1 MSIPGTTVPLPHTTS
16 SPHNVTMNTSA
27 VPAITFKTKFLMT
40 TSAGFMGL
48 LGLSAS
54 VLPQEILAYVG
65 VQPDGPL
72 LVLAGIAGALYL
84 GFAVLNWMAR
94 EHLIGGIY
102 SRPVALG
109 NFAHFFVAAVA
120 LTEQVLATPT
130 VPVAVIT
137 TAYVLFAAAFG
148 SVVFAGGTKC
158 G

>member
-1 MSIPGTTVPLPHTTS
+1 
-16 SPHNVTMNTSA
+16 MNA
-27 VPAITFKTKFLMT
+27 PPVPANTLYTKLLMT
-40 TSAGFMGL
+40 TSAGFTGL

-54 VLPQEILAYVG
+54 FFPQEILAHFG

-72 LVLAGIAGALYL
+72 VLLIGIAGALYL

-109 NFAHFFVAAVA
+109 NFVHFFLAAVVLTDQVFVAPITVPFAVAA
-120 LTEQVLATPT
+120 
-130 VPVAVIT
+130 
-137 TAYVLFAAAFG
+137 TAYALFAAAFG
-148 SVVFAGGTKC
+148 YVVFAGGTKC